1 MSLWILG
8 HSVDAANAIEVVV
21 TITAIVITP
30 ANVDVVVAATVAVVA
45 EVVGIVGDLFV
56 GSISYIT
63 IGPPLYLKLFT
74 QPSRH

>member
-8 HSVDAANAIEVVV
+8 PSVDAANAIEVVV
-21 TITAIVITP
+21 TITAINP
-30 ANVDVVVAATVAVVA
+30 ANVEVVVAATVAVVA
-45 EVVGIVGDLFV
+45 EVVGIVEGLFV
-56 GSISYIT
+56 GSISYIA

>member
-21 TITAIVITP
+21 TITAIAP
-30 ANVDVVVAATVAVVA
+30 ANVEVVIAATVAVVA

>member
-1 MSLWILG
+1 MSLLILG

-21 TITAIVITP
+21 TITAINP
-30 ANVDVVVAATVAVVA
+30 ANVEVVVAATVAVVA
-45 EVVGIVGDLFV
+45 EVVGIVEGLFV

>member
-63 IGPPLYLKLFT
+63 IGPPLYLKLSN

>member
-21 TITAIVITP
+21 TITAINP
-30 ANVDVVVAATVAVVA
+30 ANVEVVVAATVAVVA
-45 EVVGIVGDLFV
+45 EVVGIVEGLFV
-56 GSISYIT
+56 GSISYIA
-63 IGPPLYLKLFT
+63 IGPPLYLKLSN

>member
-21 TITAIVITP
+21 TITAINP
-30 ANVDVVVAATVAVVA
+30 ANVEVVVAATVAVVA
-45 EVVGIVGDLFV
+45 EVVGIVGGLFV
-56 GSISYIT
+56 GSISYIAF
-63 IGPPLYLKLFT
+63 GPPVYLKLSN

>member
-21 TITAIVITP
+21 TITAINP
-30 ANVDVVVAATVAVVA
+30 ANVEVVVAATVAVVA
-45 EVVGIVGDLFV
+45 EVVGIVEGLFV

-63 IGPPLYLKLFT
+63 IGPPLYLKLSN

>member
-21 TITAIVITP
+21 TITAINP
-30 ANVDVVVAATVAVVA
+30 ANVEVVVAATVAVVA

>member
-21 TITAIVITP
+21 TITAINP
-30 ANVDVVVAATVAVVA
+30 ANVEVVVAATVAVVA
-45 EVVGIVGDLFV
+45 EVVGIIRGLIV
-56 GSISYIT
+56 GSISYIA

>member
-8 HSVDAANAIEVVV
+8 HSVGAANAIEVVV
-21 TITAIVITP
+21 TITAIAP
-30 ANVDVVVAATVAVVA
+30 ANVEVVIAATVAVVA

>member
-1 MSLWILG
+1 MSLLILG

-21 TITAIVITP
+21 TITAINP
-30 ANVDVVVAATVAVVA
+30 ANVEVVVAATVAVVA
-45 EVVGIVGDLFV
+45 EVVGIVEGLFV

-63 IGPPLYLKLFT
+63 IGPPLYLKLSN

>member
-8 HSVDAANAIEVVV
+8 HFVDAANAIEVVV
-21 TITAIVITP
+21 TITAINP
-30 ANVDVVVAATVAVVA
+30 ANVEVVVAATVAVVA
-45 EVVGIVGDLFV
+45 EVVGIVEGLFV

>member
-21 TITAIVITP
+21 TITAIAP
-30 ANVDVVVAATVAVVA
+30 ANVEVVVAATVAVVA
-45 EVVGIVGDLFV
+45 EVVGIVEGLFV

>member
-21 TITAIVITP
+21 TITAINP
-30 ANVDVVVAATVAVVA
+30 ANVEVVVAATVAVVA
-45 EVVGIVGDLFV
+45 EVVGIVGGLFA
-56 GSISYIT
+56 GSISYIA
-63 IGPPLYLKLFT
+63 IGPPLYLKLSN